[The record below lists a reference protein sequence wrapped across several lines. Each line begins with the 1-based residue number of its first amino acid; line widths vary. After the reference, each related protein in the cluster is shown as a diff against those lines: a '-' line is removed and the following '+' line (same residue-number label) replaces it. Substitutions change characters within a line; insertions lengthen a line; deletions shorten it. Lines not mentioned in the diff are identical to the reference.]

1 MLRLICNIILY
12 YLYTNSKCSGIRFK
26 KRVLDMTNLYL
37 SSTTKLRV
45 VNYEKVSSIID
56 DTHYD
61 IIHSIQKI
69 PKELKLII
77 TDIIGV
83 GSSHPN

>member
-1 MLRLICNIILY
+1 MI
-12 YLYTNSKCSGIRFK
+12 
-26 KRVLDMTNLYL
+26 NLYP
-37 SSTTKLRV
+37 SSTTKPRV
-45 VNYEKVSSIID
+45 VNYEKVSSPNRID
-56 DTHYD
+56 DTNYD

-69 PKELKLII
+69 PKELKLVI